1 MHDHE
6 RTIITLG
13 ILGGIA
19 AAGKVLASAEPI
31 TLRLFVGRTL
41 LGCSLG
47 VSAAALLVRYPNLD
61 PLAIAGAGAAMGV
74 AGYQIIEIYLRHLRR
89 KTDTKNNE
97 KDPS

>member
-1 MHDHE
+1 MQEHE

-19 AAGKVLASAEPI
+19 AASRVLAGAEPI

-41 LGCSLG
+41 LGSALG

-61 PLAIAGAGAAMGV
+61 PLAIAGAGTAMGI
-74 AGYQIIEIYLRHLRR
+74 AGYQIVEIFLRHMCRR
-89 KTDTKNNE
+89 LGE
-97 KDPS
+97 KENKEE

>member
-19 AAGKVLASAEPI
+19 AASRVLAGAEPI

-41 LGCSLG
+41 LGSALG

-61 PLAIAGAGAAMGV
+61 PLAIAGLGTAMGV
-74 AGYQIIEIYLRHLRR
+74 AGYQIVEIFLSHMRQKLGG
-89 KTDTKNNE
+89 
-97 KDPS
+97 KDNKEE

>member
-1 MHDHE
+1 MQEHE

-19 AAGKVLASAEPI
+19 AASRVLAGAEPI

-41 LGCSLG
+41 LGRALG

-61 PLAIAGAGAAMGV
+61 PLAIAGAGTAMGI
-74 AGYQIIEIYLRHLRR
+74 AGYQIVEIFLRHMRR
-89 KTDTKNNE
+89 KLGE
-97 KDPS
+97 KENKEE

>member
-1 MHDHE
+1 MQEHE

-19 AAGKVLASAEPI
+19 AASRVLAGAEPI

-41 LGCSLG
+41 LGSALG

-61 PLAIAGAGAAMGV
+61 PLAIAGAG
-74 AGYQIIEIYLRHLRR
+74 
-89 KTDTKNNE
+89 T
-97 KDPS
+97 

>member
-1 MHDHE
+1 MQEHE

-19 AAGKVLASAEPI
+19 AASRVLAGAEPI

-41 LGCSLG
+41 LGSALG

-61 PLAIAGAGAAMGV
+61 P
-74 AGYQIIEIYLRHLRR
+74 
-89 KTDTKNNE
+89 
-97 KDPS
+97 